1 MIKIQFYLYLFIIL
15 IKALLKAS
23 LFLWWCFLKCFEI
36 MFKSKPSIVTVG
48 VTGSYMP
55 ASGIPRYAIFYV
67 FETTTQYNN
76 KGTVITNE
84 AVPIGSNQVAMY
96 SCFKN
101 NTFMWYS
108 DKSNA
113 CQLNYDDSE
122 YCYLAIFK

>member
-1 MIKIQFYLYLFIIL
+1 M
-15 IKALLKAS
+15 
-23 LFLWWCFLKCFEI
+23 
-36 MFKSKPSIVTVG
+36 
-48 VTGSYMP
+48 TGSYMP

-67 FETTTQYNN
+67 FNTTTEYDN

-84 AVPIGSNQVAMY
+84 AIPIGDDYVAMC

-108 DKSNA
+108 DKNHYY
-113 CQLNYDDSE
+113 QLNYNRLE